1 MRLERPVKDFTVSG
15 ESTVKEIAEKMA
27 DMGGFTGRHFA
38 EGVAILRKMF
48 SSRTVNLLSFPAD
61 IMATGL
67 RGVLVQLLRLK
78 KFHIVVTTCGTLD
91 HDIAR
96 RFSSYYEGD
105 FRFDDVMLAEKEI
118 HRLGNVLVPKESY
131 GPLIEEKVQPALEE
145 MYNEGKKELGSYE
158 LVWELG
164 KRLCDESCL
173 MYWAWKNKIPVVIPG
188 VTDGAVGTQLWLFN
202 NKHRDFRID
211 PLKDEEMMA
220 DMVFGTKELGA
231 LMIGGGIS
239 KHHAIWW
246 AQFKGGL
253 DYAVYVTTA
262 VEYDGSLS
270 GALVREAISWGKVKQ
285 EAKQVTIHGDAT
297 LVLPFLIAAS
307 L

>member
-1 MRLERPVKDFTVSG
+1 MKLDRPVRDFTVSG
-15 ESTVKEIAEKMA
+15 ESTVKEIAERMA
-27 DMGGFTGRHFA
+27 SMGGFTGKHFA
-38 EGVAILRKMF
+38 EGVSILRKMF
-48 SSRTVNLLSFPAD
+48 SGRITNILSFPAD

-78 KFHIVVTTCGTLD
+78 KFHAVVTTCGTLD
-91 HDIAR
+91 HDLAR
-96 RFSSYYEGD
+96 QFSSYYEGD
-105 FRFDDVMLAEKEI
+105 FTLDDVKLAEEDI
-118 HRLGNVLVPKESY
+118 HRLGNVLVPKDSY
-131 GPLIEEKVQPALEE
+131 GPLIEEKVRPVLEE
-145 MYNEGKKELGSYE
+145 LYAEGIRELASYE

-164 KRLCDESCL
+164 KRLGDRSCL
-173 MYWAWKNKIPVVIPG
+173 MYWAWKNRIPVIIPG
-188 VTDGAVGTQLWLFN
+188 LTDGAVGTQLWLFN
-202 NKHRDFRID
+202 NKHRDFRVD
-211 PLKDEEMMA
+211 TLRDEEMMA
-220 DMVFGTKELGA
+220 EIVFGAKELGA

-239 KHHAIWW
+239 KHHTIWW

-270 GALVREAISWGKVKQ
+270 GALIREAISWGKVKR

>member
-1 MRLERPVKDFTVSG
+1 MRLDRPVKDFTVSG
-15 ESTVKEIAEKMA
+15 ESTVKEIADRMI

-38 EGVAILRKMF
+38 EGVLILRRMF
-48 SSRTVNLLSFPAD
+48 SGRTTNILSFPAD
-61 IMATGL
+61 VMATGL
-67 RGVLVQLLRLK
+67 RGVIVQLLRLK
-78 KFHIVVTTCGTLD
+78 KFHAVITTCGTLD
-91 HDIAR
+91 HDLAR

-105 FRFDDVMLAEKEI
+105 FALDDVKLAEEDI
-118 HRLGNVLVPKESY
+118 HRLGNVLVPKHSY
-131 GPLIEEKVQPALEE
+131 GPLIEEKVQPVLEGL
-145 MYNEGKKELGSYE
+145 YAEGVRELAGYE

-164 KRLCDESCL
+164 KRLGDESCL
-173 MYWAWKNKIPVVIPG
+173 MYWAWRNRIPVIIPG
-188 VTDGAVGTQLWLFN
+188 LTDGAIGTQLWLFN
-202 NKHRDFRID
+202 NKHRDFKLD
-211 PLKDEEMMA
+211 PLKDEEKMA
-220 DMVFGTKELGA
+220 EVIFDAKQLGA

-239 KHHAIWW
+239 KHHTIWW

-270 GALVREAISWGKVKQ
+270 GALIREAISWGKVKR